1 MRFGVSSLQ
10 ILTVA
15 LGAAL
20 ALPTVAGA
28 QASDADVARLAA
40 ALTGNTPMIRDA
52 QVLTDVI
59 GGRPTGSQANLSA
72 VGWGVS
78 TLRAAGVEVR
88 AEAFPMPNL
97 WLERS
102 AAATIFGEGI
112 EIHPRIASMPFSV
125 STPRGGIRLPLVD
138 AGKGTVADFARIDS
152 VGRGAAILVETE
164 ELRDVDG
171 LFREYAEAAK
181 IEQRAVAA
189 GVSAV
194 IYVGSRP
201 NDLLYRHNASL
212 GPDNRLPMAVMER
225 DGGLRLLRL
234 LRMGAP
240 LSVNLMI
247 DVNTSGE
254 YESYNVIGEIRGSV
268 HPEEIVLIGAH
279 LDSWDLGGGA
289 LDNGA
294 NVALVI
300 DIARQIRQLGIRPS
314 RTIRFA
320 LWNGEEQGL
329 WGSWAYT
336 KSHADELDR
345 HVMTTSIDIGTGKIT
360 GFFTGGRPEILPA
373 VASALELVDFAGPFQ
388 QLDVPI
394 VGTDNFDFMLEGVA
408 NLVANQEAAN
418 YGPNYHA
425 RSDEFS
431 RIDQAQLRKN
441 AAIIGAMT
449 LRFAEMPVT
458 WTRQTR
464 AQVDQLIKTTDLEQQ
479 MRTFGVWKDYESGTR
494 GRVP

>member
-1 MRFGVSSLQ
+1 
-10 ILTVA
+10 
-15 LGAAL
+15 
-20 ALPTVAGA
+20 
-28 QASDADVARLAA
+28 
-40 ALTGNTPMIRDA
+40 
-52 QVLTDVI
+52 
-59 GGRPTGSQANLSA
+59 
-72 VGWGVS
+72 
-78 TLRAAGVEVR
+78 LRAAGVEVR
-88 AEAFPMPNL
+88 AETFPMPSL

-102 AAATIFGEGI
+102 AAATIFGDGL
-112 EIHPRIASMPFSV
+112 EIHPRIAAMPFSV
-125 STPRGGIRLPLVD
+125 STPRSGIRLPLVD
-138 AGKGTVADFARIDS
+138 VGKGTVADFARIDS
-152 VGRGAAILVETE
+152 AARGAAILVETE
-164 ELRDVDG
+164 ELKDVDG
-171 LFREYAEAAK
+171 LFREYAEAAE

-201 NDLLYRHNASL
+201 DDLLYRHNASL

-240 LSVNLMI
+240 LSINLMI
-247 DVNTSGE
+247 DANISGE
-254 YESYNVIGEIRGSV
+254 YESYNVIGDIVGAV
-268 HPEEIVLIGAH
+268 HPEQIVLIGAH

-300 DIARQIRQLGIRPS
+300 DIARQIRLLGIRPS

-336 KSHADELDR
+336 KSHAAQLDN

-373 VASALELVDFAGPFQ
+373 VSKALELVAFGGPFQ

-408 NLVANQEAAN
+408 NLVANQEPAN

-425 RSDEFS
+425 RSDEFP

-441 AAIIGAMT
+441 AAIIAAMT

-479 MRTFGVWKDYESGTR
+479 MRTFGVWKDYESGKR
-494 GRVP
+494 GRTP